1 MFRSQTCQT
10 TQREVHRHDS
20 RQNEHRQKIFPRV
33 INKSPFGSSQNKQDM
48 ETTVERTDARQVGS
62 RNQLTAEQ
70 QVLIA
75 ETEALLA
82 KGDRMMEEDV
92 NDIREKLGNLPEI
105 INLSAVAR
113 KCFGKSR
120 TWLYQR
126 INGNKVN
133 GKPAYFTRAE
143 RKQLLDFLHGLGN
156 DLLAIKLV

>member
-1 MFRSQTCQT
+1 
-10 TQREVHRHDS
+10 
-20 RQNEHRQKIFPRV
+20 
-33 INKSPFGSSQNKQDM
+33 M
-48 ETTVERTDARQVGS
+48 ETTVQRTRAKHVS
-62 RNQLTAEQ
+62 RKDHLTPEQ
-70 QVLIA
+70 QALIA
-75 ETEALLA
+75 ETEALFA

-113 KCFGKSR
+113 QCFGKSR

-126 INGNKVN
+126 INGNMVN

-156 DLLAIKLV
+156 DLLAVKLV